1 LDKNIQTKTTV
12 YKVGDVKVRVK
23 SHFQNREELTDIMY
37 DIVRTKLREEADNN
51 KRLTQNHNDDDS
63 IAQII

>member
-1 LDKNIQTKTTV
+1 MDKNIQTKTTV